1 MQKKRKEKRVNVKV
15 TIIYRLMAKIVIKF
29 VVEELLIQMNYF
41 FSLKKMNYFFK
52 QVFKSQ
58 GFETKNRKIISN
70 FTKKK
75 NS

>member
-1 MQKKRKEKRVNVKV
+1 
-15 TIIYRLMAKIVIKF
+15 MAKIVIKF
-29 VVEELLIQMNYF
+29 VVEELLIQ
-41 FSLKKMNYFFK
+41 MNYFFK

-75 NS
+75 LINFLNTF